1 MKSINFY
8 PYKVQLI
15 QELKPQEFQPGLPYG
30 VRLRELAENDLNFFD
45 ELIMSGQTH
54 FHLNGLPINKT
65 VAFGQKKIQELWIR
79 ENFTL

>member
-15 QELKPQEFQPGLPYG
+15 QELKPQEFQPRLPYG

-45 ELIMSGQTH
+45 KRIMSGKTH
-54 FHLNGLPINKT
+54 FHLNGLSINKT
-65 VAFGQKKIQELWIR
+65 VAFGQKKIQELCIR